1 MARVGRLINTSTGI
15 TLLSHVRWCDSF
27 LCKLRGL
34 MFRSHLEDGEGLL
47 MVEPR
52 ASRSGASIH
61 MLFMSFSIATIWLD
75 DSMCIV
81 DTVLA
86 KPWRPAY
93 VPAKPA
99 KYTLEASSELLNKVS
114 VGEKLTF
121 EPIE

>member
-1 MARVGRLINTSTGI
+1 MGRLINTSTGTI
-15 TLLSHVRWCDSF
+15 LLSKVHWCDSF

-61 MLFMSFSIATIWLD
+61 MLFMSFPIATIWLD
-75 DSMCIV
+75 GSMCVV
-81 DTVLA
+81 DSVLA

-93 VPAKPA
+93 IPAKAA
-99 KYTLEASSELLNKVS
+99 KFTLEASSDLLSKVS
-114 VGEKLTF
+114 VGETLVF
-121 EPIE
+121 EPIA